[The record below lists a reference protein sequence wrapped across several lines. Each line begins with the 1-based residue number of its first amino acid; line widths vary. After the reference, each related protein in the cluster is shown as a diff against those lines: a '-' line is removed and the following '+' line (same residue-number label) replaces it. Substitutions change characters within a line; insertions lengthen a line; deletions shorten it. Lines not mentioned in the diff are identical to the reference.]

1 MSVSNLHMR
10 RLCLVSLLVALG
22 CGRSPGPLPV
32 PARPGTSAL
41 PASSRDLE
49 TFAPAAHRPPCSAAV
64 AAALEDTRP
73 QAIADAA
80 RRGETFTCG
89 PGTEPLPLDRAVM
102 ADRPDRVYALLEAG
116 ADPNAQWGAHGDR
129 LPLQMA
135 IESQLFGYGHLKH
148 RAEIVKALLDRGAD
162 PDVRWCPYE
171 SRDLV
176 PTGSTACV
184 TAGGVTPLMMAAA
197 LDQLDVVVL
206 LLEAGANVDLED
218 RYGASAIDRASSQ
231 AVLSVLL
238 ERIFPDARERRAHA
252 LDYLRTRLA
261 RQSDR
266 EAQWLPT
273 PLMQAIA
280 GGHVDFVLPPPEP
293 PPPPPSPRARAV
305 APAPREDPHLGRA
318 RAILQLGADP
328 NERIARGSLDWTPL
342 ALAMYGRSAQM
353 VEVLLQYGADPTL
366 RWCADVKTRQMP
378 SDCTLTTAPT
388 PLMWAERS
396 GQRDIAALL
405 VRYGA
410 GSFR

>member
-1 MSVSNLHMR
+1 MR
-10 RLCLVSLLVALG
+10 LLCLVSLLFAVA
-22 CGRSPGPLPV
+22 CGRSPGPLPA
-32 PARPGTSAL
+32 PARPGASAL
-41 PASSRDLE
+41 SASPRDVE
-49 TFAPAAHRPPCSAAV
+49 TFDPAAHRAPCSAAV
-64 AAALEDTRP
+64 AAALEDVRP
-73 QAIADAA
+73 RAIADAA

-89 PGTEPLPLDRAVM
+89 PGAEPLPLDRAVM
-102 ADRPDRVYALLEAG
+102 TDRPDRVYALLEAG

-135 IESQLFGYGHLKH
+135 IESQLFGYGRLTH

-197 LDQLDVVVL
+197 FDQLDVVVL
-206 LLEAGANVDLED
+206 LLEAGADVDLED

-252 LDYLRTRLA
+252 LDYLRARLS
-261 RQSDR
+261 RQS
-266 EAQWLPT
+266 APWAHWLDT
-273 PLMQAIA
+273 PLMQAMA
-280 GGHVDFVLPPPEP
+280 GGHVDFVLPPPAP
-293 PPPPPSPRARAV
+293 PPPPPSSRARTV
-305 APAPREDPHLGRA
+305 VPSPREDPHLGHA

-328 NERIARGSLDWTPL
+328 NERLARGSLDWTPL
-342 ALAMYGRSAQM
+342 ALAMYERSTQM
-353 VEVLLQYGADPTL
+353 VEVLLQYGADPNL
-366 RWCADVKTRQMP
+366 GWCADVTTRQISP
-378 SDCTLTTAPT
+378 GCTLATAPT
-388 PLMWAERS
+388 PLTWAKRS
-396 GQRDIAALL
+396 GQPDVAALL

-410 GSFR
+410 GTSR